1 VRTSDQKTASP
12 PVPARQR
19 WAGLRLL
26 RGQPDYRRI
35 YFSQL
40 VSLGGDWFAMIPLLT
55 LLLQLTRGS
64 LWGALVLAADTL
76 MIALLSPYA
85 GVIADRVDRR
95 RLMIACD
102 VASAGF
108 IALLLLVRGE
118 STAWIAV
125 LALGGVASLKAFY
138 GPAVNAAIPNLV
150 PESDVLTA
158 TALSGA
164 VWGVMLAVGASL
176 GAIVTAAAGPR
187 SCFLIDAATFLLSAV
202 LTGRVRGSCG
212 PESVRAHR
220 GSGNRA
226 SFKADALEVLRL
238 GRAQPRLITLI
249 SCKPG
254 TGLGNGVLAMFP
266 AMGAEVFRVGSV
278 GVGALYAAR
287 GVGALIGPLA
297 GRRLVAGNQVSIR
310 TCIALAM
317 FLFGVAYIGFTAAP
331 WFPLAVA
338 LVVVAHIGGSM
349 NAGLSTYALQRAAPD
364 HIRGRVLSIDLMFYT
379 LSLGASQLI
388 AAGLNSFL
396 SPAAT
401 VLCMGAVVVG
411 YAAAWSMCSGRV
423 RLRFGGAVR
432 LVVEHPADA
441 S

>member
-1 VRTSDQKTASP
+1 MTASETEAATRP
-12 PVPARQR
+12 APARQR

-26 RGQPDYRRI
+26 RSQPDFRRI

-40 VSLGGDWFAMIPLLT
+40 ISLGGDWFAMIPLLT
-55 LLLQLTRGS
+55 LLLKLTHSS

-76 MIALLSPYA
+76 MIALLSSYA
-85 GVIADRVDRR
+85 GVIVDRVDRR
-95 RLMIACD
+95 RLMIVCD

-125 LALGGVASLKAFY
+125 LSLGGVASLKAFY
-138 GPAVNAAIPNLV
+138 GPAVSAATPNLV
-150 PESDVLTA
+150 PGEDVLTA
-158 TALSGA
+158 TSLSGA
-164 VWGVMLAVGASL
+164 VWGVMLALGASF
-176 GAIVTAAAGPR
+176 GAIVGAAAGPR
-187 SCFLIDAATFLLSAV
+187 SCFLIDAATFLLSAA
-202 LTGRVRGSCG
+202 LTHRVKRSCG
-212 PESVRAHR
+212 PDRADR
-220 GSGNRA
+220 GGNRA
-226 SFKADALEVLRL
+226 SRVSFKADALETLQF
-238 GRAQPRLITLI
+238 GRSQPRMFTLI

-266 AMGAEVFRVGSV
+266 AMGAEVFHVGSV

-297 GRRLVAGNQVSIR
+297 GRRLIADRRASIR

-317 FLFGVAYIGFTAAP
+317 LLFGLAYVGFTAAP

-349 NAGLSTYALQRAAPD
+349 NAGLSTFALQRVVPD
-364 HIRGRVLSIDLMFYT
+364 YIRGRVLSVDLMFYT

-396 SPAAT
+396 SPTTT
-401 VLCMGAVVVG
+401 VLCMAAVVIAYG
-411 YAAAWSMCSGRV
+411 AAWSARSA
-423 RLRFGGAVR
+423 RLN
-432 LVVEHPADA
+432 D